1 MSLMYSMESSNEGRL
16 GLQKIPYFEWKGKT
30 FSQISSVIQKNNFT
44 TNGHTTTFLKARPIQ
59 HYRREIASVEPNN
72 TDPRLSRSVR
82 LTMDAPGST
91 VVQTASTTCTGINQ
105 TLDIGIEDTKT
116 NQPCNSCDDSF
127 ADLRKDQKNSA
138 YLQNLSAETNARRRV
153 RSAGMNR
160 PRYDPVLN
168 NRPENYRSSSQ
179 YLHGRNKTFKQ
190 NQFNNMRVENP
201 SNSSENVYAS
211 NTIQYCG
218 ADSSQTQ
225 YVPVYYKPNN
235 SKFAV
240 QGAVDSSS
248 RLARLKYD
256 TITDSG
262 AKMRSAHGEH
272 TANALAYHVS
282 SNGYTIKD
290 KKGYPNIC
298 TPVIKPDGTLVK
310 C

>member
-1 MSLMYSMESSNEGRL
+1 MYSMESSREGRL
-16 GLQKIPYFEWKGKT
+16 GLQNTHYFQWKGKT
-30 FSQISSVIQKNNFT
+30 FSQVSSVIQKT
-44 TNGHTTTFLKARPIQ
+44 QPTSNGNISAFLKPMPIK
-59 HYRREIASVEPNN
+59 HYRREIASIEPSVTN
-72 TDPRLSRSVR
+72 PRSSQSIRLS
-82 LTMDAPGST
+82 MDAPGST
-91 VVQTASTTCTGINQ
+91 IVQSASEKCTGINK
-105 TLDIGIEDTKT
+105 TLDFHIEDTRS
-116 NQPCNSCDDSF
+116 NRPCNSCDDTF
-127 ADLRKDQKNSA
+127 PGLQPHQQNSK
-138 YLQNLSAETNARRRV
+138 YLKNLSDETNARRRV

-160 PRYDPVLN
+160 PRYDNNLN

-190 NQFNNMRVENP
+190 NQFNNLRIENA

-218 ADSSQTQ
+218 SDSSQTQ
-225 YVPVYYKPNN
+225 YVPVYYKPSN

-240 QGAVDSSS
+240 QGAVDASS

-262 AKMRSAHGEH
+262 AKMRSAYGEH
-272 TANALAYHVS
+272 TANALAYHVP

-290 KKGYPNIC
+290 KIGYPNTC
-298 TPVIKPDGTLVK
+298 TPIIKPYGELKK